1 MTRPL
6 ILAVD
11 QGTSGSKAVVFDAQG
26 RIVAKAAAP
35 LQSIYPQ
42 PGFVEQDPQAIYQ
55 SVLDAVGACV
65 TALGQAGESADSI
78 EVCGISNQRETLLLW
93 GNDGTPLHN
102 AVVWQCKRP
111 VNICRRLEGT
121 ATEEAIRERTGL
133 IVDPYF
139 SGTKVMWLR
148 EKVPSVAGAIDAGSA
163 MFGTVDTWLLYRLTG
178 GNAYLTDYTN
188 ACRTLF
194 FNVDQLAWDHALLE
208 QFGLARLRLPECRSS
223 AAVFG
228 ETDFEGR
235 LPKPVTIGSMIG
247 DSHASAFGQGCFDPG
262 SAKVTMG
269 TGSSILMNTGGTRT
283 RSRSGMV
290 STICFSTAER
300 VDYAL
305 EGIIVSCGSTL
316 TWLKEQLRAYD
327 DVEELEA
334 AARRLATN
342 DGVYIVPA
350 FAGLGAPH
358 WRMDARASIQGL
370 TFQTSRDHILRAAL
384 ESIVYQVKDV
394 IAAMERDASMS
405 LEELVADG
413 GISRNGFVMQLCAD
427 LLGAR
432 VVQRGIA
439 EVSALGAACLAG
451 LTGGIFSSVEQLRAL
466 HSAPQSYSPDTDNRT
481 AETGYRG
488 WQEAVT
494 RL

>member
-1 MTRPL
+1 
-6 ILAVD
+6 
-11 QGTSGSKAVVFDAQG
+11 
-26 RIVAKAAAP
+26 
-35 LQSIYPQ
+35 
-42 PGFVEQDPQAIYQ
+42 EQDPQAIYQ
-55 SVLDAVGACV
+55 SVLDAVGECV
-65 TALGQAGESADSI
+65 TALTENGRSAGDI
-78 EVCGISNQRETLLLW
+78 RVCGISNQRETLLLW
-93 GNDGTPLHN
+93 DESGTPLHN

-111 VNICRRLEGT
+111 VEICRRLAGT
-121 ATEEAIRERTGL
+121 ATEEAIRARTGL

-139 SGTKVMWLR
+139 SGTKVIWLN
-148 EKVPSVAGAIDAGSA
+148 ENVPAVARALDAGEA
-163 MFGTVDTWLLYRLTG
+163 LFGTVDTWLLYRLTG
-178 GNAYLTDYTN
+178 GRAYLTDYTN

-194 FNVDQLAWDHALLE
+194 FNVDRLEWDRDLLE
-208 QFGLARLRLPECRSS
+208 QFGMPRLRLPDCRSS
-223 AAVFG
+223 AAEFG

-235 LPKPVTIGSMIG
+235 LPGPVPVGAMIG

-269 TGSSILMNTGGTRT
+269 TGSSVLMNTGKSRKESRT
-283 RSRSGMV
+283 GMV
-290 STICFSTAER
+290 STICFSAADR

-316 TWLKEQLRAYD
+316 TWLKDQLRAYS
-327 DVEELEA
+327 DVGELEES
-334 AARRLATN
+334 ARRLQSN
-342 DGVYIVPA
+342 EGVYIVPA

-384 ESIVYQVKDV
+384 ESIAYQVKDV
-394 IAAMERDASMS
+394 VAAMERDSGMS

-451 LTGGIFSSVEQLRAL
+451 LTSGIFSSIDGLRAL
-466 HSAPQSYSPDTDNRT
+466 HAAPRCYSPDTGNRT
-481 AETGYRG
+481 AEAGYQG
-488 WQEAVT
+488 WLQAV
-494 RL
+494 RKM